1 MRRRIPC
8 IVATAVLVQTV
19 VVPFAAA
26 QSEPAPAVELA
37 AGYQSGLFDPYESGA
52 WPPPAW
58 FGSASFKRTG
68 RLAVEVE
75 FTGLRTRVT
84 DVARFFHPDFPD
96 AGDGRKERKNQLYT
110 LTSGVR
116 YAWRGSRL
124 SPFVRV
130 LGGLFSSRARTDYV
144 WPPEAAQVNANCGV
158 YLVKPDGQEQLL
170 TFVLCLLPSVAIG
183 QVTTSTA
190 PGVLQVQAIPGLKG
204 LGRHARLDRAARR
217 RRRPAGGGSSR
228 APVRG
233 GLAILVPPRRRF
245 GPCADHR
252 GRGDRVREVRLRV
265 PCAGSVI
272 RRSPFR
278 PARRGRTVLRHTIST
293 PGSASSLRH
302 RPMTSETTP
311 MTARRPPELKAP
323 APAKRRCPTSAAVIG
338 AGGR

>member
-170 TFVLCLLPSVAIG
+170 ASCKYKQFPDSRDWGATLGLIV
-183 QVTTSTA
+183 Q
-190 PGVLQVQAIPGLKG
+190 PG
-204 LGRHARLDRAARR
+204 
-217 RRRPAGGGSSR
+217 AG
-228 APVRG
+228 V
-233 GLAILVPPRRRF
+233 
-245 GPCADHR
+245 D
-252 GRGDRVREVRLRV
+252 LRV
-265 PCAGSVI
+265 ADRLALRFAADLPYLFRRDGALARARITAG
-272 RRSPFR
+272 
-278 PARRGRTVLRHTIST
+278 
-293 PGSASSLRH
+293 
-302 RPMTSETTP
+302 
-311 MTARRPPELKAP
+311 
-323 APAKRRCPTSAAVIG
+323 AVIG
-338 AGGR
+338 FGK